1 MKKAIKL
8 TLAVV
13 FVMGATSL
21 FAQQK
26 FGRINTQEIIVGM
39 PETKEM
45 QTNMEAYA
53 KDLQDNLESMTVE
66 YNQKLQEFQKN
77 FNTLSESVRQL
88 KENDLNALIQRRNE
102 FEQAAQQDFQKRQ
115 NELLAPIIE
124 KAKNA
129 IDKVA
134 AAGGYLAVF
143 DTSTGSLAYFDE
155 ASLTDIAP
163 AVKKD
168 SALRMLPPL
177 RPHPLLRNKSLRDF
191 PMEHE
196 KGAGDSGAFFM
207 PLPQAAIKRGTKL
220 FIWSEYK
227 TI

>member
-102 FEQAAQQDFQKRQ
+102 FEQAAQQDFQKRTRCWPR
-115 NELLAPIIE
+115 LSRRPR
-124 KAKNA
+124 
-129 IDKVA
+129 
-134 AAGGYLAVF
+134 
-143 DTSTGSLAYFDE
+143 TRST
-155 ASLTDIAP
+155 
-163 AVKKD
+163 KW
-168 SALRMLPPL
+168 
-177 RPHPLLRNKSLRDF
+177 
-191 PMEHE
+191 
-196 KGAGDSGAFFM
+196 
-207 PLPQAAIKRGTKL
+207 LPQAAIWPYSTLRRVRSPISTRL
-220 FIWSEYK
+220 PSP
-227 TI
+227 TSPPQ

>member
-13 FVMGATSL
+13 FVMCATSL

-163 AVKKD
+163 AVKKELGITD
-168 SALRMLPPL
+168 AP
-177 RPHPLLRNKSLRDF
+177 
-191 PMEHE
+191 
-196 KGAGDSGAFFM
+196 
-207 PLPQAAIKRGTKL
+207 AAAAAPEAKK
-220 FIWSEYK
+220 
-227 TI
+227 

>member
-163 AVKKD
+163 R
-168 SALRMLPPL
+168 SEERTRHHGRSRRCGCP
-177 RPHPLLRNKSLRDF
+177 RSQEIESLREYPDMKKAPAIPAPF
-191 PMEHE
+191 SCPSPS
-196 KGAGDSGAFFM
+196 GD
-207 PLPQAAIKRGTKL
+207 QKRHKAVH
-220 FIWSEYK
+220 FVRR
-227 TI
+227 